1 MSRAIPARLNLC
13 LLLGCSL
20 AAAGLLWAA
29 SHASSWWLRVLA
41 ALAFSYCNHTLYA
54 LLHEAVHSALHPWT
68 RVNAWG
74 GRLAAAFFPTTF
86 ALQKAFHLNH
96 HRNNRGPSEQW
107 DYLRPGDNRWLK
119 LAQWYA
125 ILTGIYWL
133 FIPLGGLLFLVAP
146 GLLRSKLLSDSQV
159 ARQTAADSYGEAIRS
174 LGTWA
179 RLEVLGTLAFQVAL
193 FVGLD
198 LQWSGWAL
206 CYGAFAINWG
216 SLQYADHA
224 FSPLDV
230 REGAW
235 NLRTHPLVQ
244 RMLLNYPLHK
254 AHHRHPNLSWIH
266 LPDCVDPDEPQPGYF
281 EQWLRMWRGPQP
293 LPPEECS

>member
-1 MSRAIPARLNLC
+1 MTRAIPARLNLC
-13 LLLGCSL
+13 LLFACSL
-20 AAAGLLWAA
+20 AAAGLLCYA
-29 SHASSWWLRVLA
+29 SHATSWPGLALA

-54 LLHEAVHSALHPWT
+54 LLHEAVHSALHPNA

-74 GRLAAAFFPTTF
+74 GRLAAAFFPTAF
-86 ALQKAFHLNH
+86 RLQKAFHLNH

-107 DYLRPGDNRWLK
+107 DYIRPGDNRWLK

-125 ILTGIYWL
+125 ILTGLYWL
-133 FIPLGGLLFLVAP
+133 FIPAGALLFLVFP
-146 GLLRSKLLSDSQV
+146 SLLRSRFLTESAS
-159 ARQTAADSYGEAIRS
+159 ARQTAADSYSEAIQN
-174 LGTWA
+174 LGLGA

-193 FVGLD
+193 FWLLD
-198 LQWSGWAL
+198 LNWSGWLL
-206 CYGAFAINWG
+206 CYAAFAVNWG

-235 NLRTHPLVQ
+235 NLRTHPWVRRL
-244 RMLLNYPLHK
+244 LLNYPLHK

-266 LPDCVDPDEPQPGYF
+266 LPDCVDPNEPQPSYL
-281 EQWLRMWRGPQP
+281 EQWLKMWRGPQP
-293 LPPEECS
+293 MPREET